1 MEKIVVAQ
9 WSRTYLPSSRTPVR
23 FLVASLRIAVVIIS
37 GNCGLRVAGF
47 RVVVAITSGNCGALG
62 VVATG
67 NCGLLVAIANGNCG
81 LLVVIV
87 RLGLG
92 LG

>member
-1 MEKIVVAQ
+1 MRIV
-9 WSRTYLPSSRTPVR
+9 
-23 FLVASLRIAVVIIS
+23 VVIIS

-47 RVVVAITSGNCGALG
+47 RVVVAITGVHCGSLG

-67 NCGLLVAIANGNCG
+67 NSGGLLVAIANGNCG